1 MTLQEVTLAHSR
13 RMSELHQRRDGDL
26 RDALLTRDAHL
37 RQLPAAQELY
47 AQLDLALAKALNDK
61 QETES
66 KAAVAR
72 ANALEAA
79 GNTRSEALAAALGR
93 RKSTDLETLERRRTA
108 EAAAE
113 KAFRDRISAIS
124 PTATLELR
132 QRTMQ
137 EADRERRQAL
147 EAARVEHEKGIA
159 KSLATHRKEVDSA
172 LGAERSSEQTAEQSH
187 AAALRVAAASYNAAI
202 ASAERTHLTRLAQI
216 PEARAQL
223 TAFEQAVVRI
233 RRDTAAG
240 EERLF
245 ERFREELRRVG
256 ETT

>member
-13 RMSELHQRRDGDL
+13 RISELHQRRDGDL

-37 RQLPAAQELY
+37 RQLPAAQEHY

-72 ANALEAA
+72 ANALEAF
-79 GNTRSEALAAALGR
+79 GNTRSQALAAALGK
-93 RKSTDLETLERRRTA
+93 RKATDLDTLERRRSA

-124 PTATLELR
+124 PTAPLELR
-132 QRTMQ
+132 QKTMQ

-159 KSLATHRKEVDSA
+159 KSLATHRKEVDAA
-172 LGAERSSEQTAEQSH
+172 LAAERSSELMADQSH
-187 AAALRVAAASYNAAI
+187 AAAVKVAAASYNAAI
-202 ASAERTHLTRLAQI
+202 AAAERTHLTRLGQI

-223 TAFEQAVVRI
+223 TAFEQAVARI
-233 RRDTAAG
+233 RRDAADE

-245 ERFREELRRVG
+245 ERFREELKLVEG
-256 ETT
+256 TT

>member
-1 MTLQEVTLAHSR
+1 MTLQEVTLAHSQR
-13 RMSELHQRRDGDL
+13 ISALHQRRDAGL

-37 RQLPAAQELY
+37 RQLPAAQEHY

-72 ANALEAA
+72 ANSLETS
-79 GNTRSEALAAALGR
+79 GNTRSEALAAALGK
-93 RKSTDLETLERRRTA
+93 RKATDLEVLARRRTA

-113 KAFRDRISAIS
+113 QDFRDRISAIS

-147 EAARVEHEKGIA
+147 EAAKAEHEEGIA
-159 KSLATHRKEVDSA
+159 KSLATHRDEVDRA
-172 LGAERSSEQTAEQSH
+172 LAAERRSEQTADQSH
-187 AAALRVAAASYNAAI
+187 AAALRVAAASYNSAI
-202 ASAERTHLTRLAQI
+202 AAAERTHLTRLGQI

-223 TAFEQAVVRI
+223 TAFEQAVARI
-233 RRDTAAG
+233 RRDAVD
-240 EERLF
+240 EEEGLF
-245 ERFREELRRVG
+245 VRFREELTLVQG
-256 ETT
+256 TA